1 MRKGEIDIITLGC
14 SKNLVDAERLMRQ
27 LELAGYRCVHD
38 SSMPKGEIAIINTC
52 GFIGDAKE
60 ESIEMILQF
69 AERKNKG
76 KLRKLYVM
84 GCLSQR
90 YREELPTEIPE
101 VDKWFGKFDYM
112 GIVDECT
119 NERLKELPTDY
130 SLEFKGKDY
139 ERTLTTPKHYAYLK
153 IAEGCNRYCSY
164 CAIPL
169 ITGRFTSRK
178 MENILDEVRWLVN
191 EGVKE
196 FNVIAQDLSSY
207 GLDLYGE
214 HRLAQLIDEMAQ
226 IEGVEWIRLHYAY
239 PTDFPY
245 DILPVMA
252 KHSNVCKYMDI
263 ALQHCSSNVLEK
275 MRRHITC
282 EEQNALI
289 ERIRKEVPGIC
300 IRTTLLVGHPGE
312 TQEDFD
318 ELCEWVKKMRRHIT
332 CEEQNAL
339 IERIRKEVPGICIRT
354 TLLVGHPG
362 ETQEDFDELCEWVKK
377 MRFDRMGAFAY
388 SEEEGTFAARHYTDD
403 IPQTEKERRVDILM
417 TLQQSI
423 SSEILSQMVGTKQ
436 RIVID
441 REEEEY
447 YIGRTQY
454 DSPEVDCEVLI
465 EKSKMENR
473 TSGTNELKIGEF
485 YTVNIIKSEDFDLY
499 AKL

>member
-60 ESIEMILQF
+60 ESIEIILQF
-69 AERKNKG
+69 AERKAKG

-112 GIVDECT
+112 GIVE
-119 NERLKELPTDY
+119 EVKGEMLKA
-130 SLEFKGKDY
+130 KGKEY
-139 ERTLTTPKHYAYLK
+139 ERMLTTPKHYAYLK

-169 ITGRFTSRK
+169 ITGKFTSRK
-178 MENILDEVRWLVN
+178 KEEILDEVRWMVS

-207 GLDLYGE
+207 GLDIYGE

-252 KHSNVCKYMDI
+252 KHPNVCKYMDI

-282 EEQNALI
+282 EEQNTLI

-312 TQEDFD
+312 TEEDFN
-318 ELCEWVKKMRRHIT
+318 ELCEWVK
-332 CEEQNAL
+332 N
-339 IERIRKEVPGICIRT
+339 
-354 TLLVGHPG
+354 
-362 ETQEDFDELCEWVKK
+362 

-403 IPQTEKERRVDILM
+403 IPQEEKEHRVETLM
-417 TLQQSI
+417 TIQQGI
-423 SSEILSQMVGTKQ
+423 SSELLRQMVGTKQ

-441 REEEEY
+441 REEYEY
-447 YIGRTQY
+447 YVGRTQY

-465 EKSKMENR
+465 EKA
-473 TSGTNELKIGEF
+473 TNEKLNIGEF

-499 AKL
+499 ATL

>member
-27 LELAGYRCVHD
+27 LELIGYRCVHD
-38 SSMPKGEIAIINTC
+38 SAMPKGEIAIINTC

-101 VDKWFGKFDYM
+101 VDKWFGKFDYL
-112 GIVDECT
+112 GIVDE
-119 NERLKELPTDY
+119 LKGGR
-130 SLEFKGKDY
+130 SKVKGEEY

-169 ITGRFTSRK
+169 ITGRFTSRT
-178 MENILDEVRWLVN
+178 MEDILNEVRWLVS
-191 EGVKE
+191 EGVRE

-214 HRLAQLIDEMAQ
+214 HRLAQLVDEMAK

-252 KHSNVCKYMDI
+252 KHPNVCKYMDI
-263 ALQHCSSNVLEK
+263 ALQHCSSNVLDK

-312 TQEDFD
+312 TEEDFN
-318 ELCEWVKKMRRHIT
+318 ELC
-332 CEEQNAL
+332 
-339 IERIRKEVPGICIRT
+339 
-354 TLLVGHPG
+354 
-362 ETQEDFDELCEWVKK
+362 DWVKK

-388 SEEEGTFAARHYTDD
+388 SEEEGTFAARHYSDD
-403 IPQTEKERRVDILM
+403 IPQEEKERRVDTLM
-417 TLQQSI
+417 ALQQSI

-441 REEEEY
+441 REEQEY
-447 YIGRTQY
+447 YVGRTQY

-465 EKSKMENR
+465 DKAEK
-473 TSGTNELKIGEF
+473 LQIGEF
-485 YTVNIIKSEDFDLY
+485 YVVNIIKSEDFDLY

>member
-27 LELAGYRCVHD
+27 LELVGYRCMHD
-38 SSMPKGEIAIINTC
+38 SAMPKGEIAIINTC

-90 YREELPTEIPE
+90 YREELPLEIPE
-101 VDKWFGKFDYM
+101 VDKWFGKFDYL
-112 GIVDECT
+112 GIV
-119 NERLKELPTDY
+119 NELKGGR
-130 SLEFKGKDY
+130 SKVKGEEY

-169 ITGRFTSRK
+169 ITGRFTSRT
-178 MENILDEVRWLVN
+178 MEDILNEVRWLVS
-191 EGVKE
+191 EGVRE

-214 HRLAQLIDEMAQ
+214 HRLAQLIDEMAK

-252 KHSNVCKYMDI
+252 KHPNVCKYMDI
-263 ALQHCSSNVLEK
+263 ALQHCSSNVLDK

-312 TQEDFD
+312 TEEDFN
-318 ELCEWVKKMRRHIT
+318 ELC
-332 CEEQNAL
+332 
-339 IERIRKEVPGICIRT
+339 
-354 TLLVGHPG
+354 
-362 ETQEDFDELCEWVKK
+362 DWVKK

-388 SEEEGTFAARHYTDD
+388 SEEEGTFAARHYSDD
-403 IPQTEKERRVDILM
+403 IPQEEKERRVDTLM
-417 TLQQSI
+417 ALQQSI

-441 REEEEY
+441 REEQEY
-447 YIGRTQY
+447 YVGRTQY

-465 EKSKMENR
+465 DKADK
-473 TSGTNELKIGEF
+473 LQIGEF
-485 YTVNIIKSEDFDLY
+485 YVVNIIKSEDFDLY

>member
-14 SKNLVDAERLMRQ
+14 SKNLVDTERLMRQ

-38 SSMPKGEIAIINTC
+38 SPNPQGEIAIINTC

-90 YREELPTEIPE
+90 YREELPAEIPE
-101 VDKWFGKFDYM
+101 VDKWFGKFDYL
-112 GIVDECT
+112 GIV
-119 NERLKELPTDY
+119 NEIKGDRLEV
-130 SLEFKGKDY
+130 KGEDY
-139 ERTLTTPKHYAYLK
+139 ERMLTTPSHYAYLK

-169 ITGRFTSRK
+169 ITGKFTSRPI
-178 MENILDEVRWLVN
+178 EEILEEVRWLVAQ
-191 EGVKE
+191 GVKE

-226 IEGVEWIRLHYAY
+226 IEGVEWIRLHYTY

-252 KHSNVCKYMDI
+252 KHSNICKYMDI
-263 ALQHCSSNVLEK
+263 ALQHCSDNMLKK
-275 MRRHITC
+275 MHRHITRA
-282 EEQNALI
+282 EQDEVIA
-289 ERIRKEVPGIC
+289 RIRREVPGIC

-312 TQEDFD
+312 TEEDFA
-318 ELCEWVKKMRRHIT
+318 ELCEWVKQMKF
-332 CEEQNAL
+332 
-339 IERIRKEVPGICIRT
+339 ER
-354 TLLVGHPG
+354 L
-362 ETQEDFDELCEWVKK
+362 
-377 MRFDRMGAFAY
+377 GAFAY
-388 SEEEGTFAARHYTDD
+388 SEEEGTFAAKHYIDD
-403 IPQTEKERRVDILM
+403 IPQEEKERRVDTIM
-417 TLQQSI
+417 ALQQSI
-423 SSEILSQMVGTKQ
+423 SSAVLSQMVGTTQ
-436 RIVID
+436 RVVID

-447 YIGRTQY
+447 YVGRTQY

-465 EKSKMENR
+465 SKANNGNWV
-473 TSGTNELKIGEF
+473 SGPQQPETGYQILETGDF
-485 YTVNIIKSEDFDLY
+485 YNVTIIKSEDFDLY
-499 AKL
+499 AQL

>member
-1 MRKGEIDIITLGC
+1 MRKNEIDIITLGC

-38 SSMPKGEIAIINTC
+38 SAAPEGEIAIINTC

-60 ESIEMILQF
+60 ESIDIILQF
-69 AERKNKG
+69 AERKTKG

-90 YREELPTEIPE
+90 YREELPVEIPE
-101 VDKWFGKFDYM
+101 VDKWFGKFDYL
-112 GIVDECT
+112 GIVE
-119 NERLKELPTDY
+119 EVGRLGDKAIGRL
-130 SLEFKGKDY
+130 GADY
-139 ERTLTTPKHYAYLK
+139 ERSLTTPKHYAYLK

-169 ITGRFTSRK
+169 ITGKFTSRR
-178 MENILDEVRWLVN
+178 MEDVLNEVRWLVS

-196 FNVIAQDLSSY
+196 LNVIAQDLSSY

-226 IEGVEWIRLHYAY
+226 IDGVEWIRLHYAY

-252 KHSNVCKYMDI
+252 KHKNVCKYMDI

-289 ERIRKEVPGIC
+289 ERIRQEVPGIC

-312 TQEDFD
+312 TEKDFD
-318 ELCEWVKKMRRHIT
+318 ELC
-332 CEEQNAL
+332 
-339 IERIRKEVPGICIRT
+339 
-354 TLLVGHPG
+354 
-362 ETQEDFDELCEWVKK
+362 DWVKK

-388 SEEEGTFAARHYTDD
+388 SEEEGTFAARHYVDD
-403 IPQTEKERRVDILM
+403 IPQEEKERRVETLM
-417 TLQQSI
+417 SIQQEI
-423 SSEILSQMVGTKQ
+423 SAEILSQMVGTKQ
-436 RIVID
+436 RVVID
-441 REEEEY
+441 REETEY
-447 YIGRTQY
+447 YVGRTQY

-465 EKSKMENR
+465 GKADIKNR
-473 TSGTNELKIGEF
+473 ELGVNNLEIGK
-485 YTVNIIKSEDFDLY
+485 YYDVTIIKSEDFDLY
-499 AKL
+499 ATL